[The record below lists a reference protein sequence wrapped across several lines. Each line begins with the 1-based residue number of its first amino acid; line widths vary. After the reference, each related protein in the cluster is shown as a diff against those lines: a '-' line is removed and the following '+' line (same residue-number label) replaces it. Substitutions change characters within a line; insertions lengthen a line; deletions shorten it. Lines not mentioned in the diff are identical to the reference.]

1 MALSILS
8 NSAANSAA
16 FSLNKNSSKLQQS
29 LTRLSSGQKINTP
42 ADDAGGLAVSMKL
55 TSAINRN
62 RSVISNI
69 QNALSFAEVQDGA
82 LTSAATI
89 VNRMSEL
96 KSLSLDVIK
105 SSSDRANYNTEF
117 NALQQQLHSIATET
131 FNGISIFASDSGSGT
146 FGTGRVSIAIYT
158 SDKGASG
165 STVSLQKALLLS
177 ALTFSSTTSTASAA
191 AGGTTTLATNS
202 PSAATLSIGTLGI
215 SFFTKALEN
224 IATLRAT
231 NAAGMARLQL
241 AEDHARLTMAN
252 LEAANSRIM
261 DVDVAEESTRF
272 AKYNILTQASAAMLA
287 QANQASSTA
296 LLLL

>member
-131 FNGISIFASDSGSGT
+131 FNGISIFASDSGSGV
-146 FGTGRVSIAIYT
+146 FGSGRVSIAIYT

-202 PSAATLSIGTLGI
+202 PSA
-215 SFFTKALEN
+215 
-224 IATLRAT
+224 
-231 NAAGMARLQL
+231 
-241 AEDHARLTMAN
+241 
-252 LEAANSRIM
+252 
-261 DVDVAEESTRF
+261 STRR
-272 AKYNILTQASAAMLA
+272 
-287 QANQASSTA
+287 
-296 LLLL
+296 